1 MGDRKRSRHGKNSR
15 RKRRI
20 DPRKVVGLVAILVVL
35 CAIIAGSISLYFRS
49 FVNKY
54 DVDCVLPGIY
64 LGEQDIGGMTAEEVY
79 ALIDADVSEKGAAS
93 ITLITTEPE
102 ETETKVAM
110 SDFGFEASNREAI
123 VTEVI
128 AYGKDGGTLA
138 RYNVIKSLEKEFIVY
153 ELEYDIDTDT
163 IGVFVEENYGE
174 MQTEAVNASLS
185 MVDGSLTV
193 EGGDIGVV
201 IDTDA
206 TTEALMSF
214 IENSEVGASGTIN
227 VPSITVEPEITAE
240 QLERVDDVLGTYTTE
255 ASTSTDR
262 YKNLQ
267 RGMELLDGITL
278 LPGESLSV
286 QETTSPYTADN
297 GYYKAGAYSNGTVVE
312 SYAGGICQVC
322 TTVYNAVLMAEL
334 ELNQRSAHSMTVS
347 YVDPG
352 RDAAIAGDYKD
363 LVFTNDT
370 DNVIYIDTS
379 IYSGVLK
386 VTIYGEDTR
395 ADNRTIKYTTV
406 TTGQT
411 VTADPTFNA
420 ESSSSIGTKSRTSS
434 GYTGMTVEL
443 WKYVYVDGVEESSTK
458 INTSTYQAS
467 GAVYSVGT
475 KSDYSEA
482 TAIMTA
488 AIATQDEDKID
499 AAIVEAKALIAT
511 KEAEAN
517 AEANAN
523 TTETPETTSPETT
536 ETPEEEE
543 DTTIETEDTTTE

>member
-1 MGDRKRSRHGKNSR
+1 M
-15 RKRRI
+15 I
-20 DPRKVVGLVAILVVL
+20 LVGIVVAI
-35 CAIIAGSISLYFRS
+35 CAIIGGSISWYFKS

-64 LGEQDIGGMTAEEVY
+64 LGEQDLGGMTAEEVY
-79 ALIDADVSEKGAAS
+79 ALIDADVSEKGSAS

-102 ETETKVAM
+102 ETETIVAM
-110 SDFGFEASNREAI
+110 SEFGFEASNRDAI
-123 VTEVI
+123 VEEVI

-138 RYNVIKSLEKEFIVY
+138 RYNIIKSLEKESIVY

-163 IGVFVEENYGE
+163 IELFVEENYGE

-193 EGGDIGVV
+193 EGGDVGIL

-206 TTEALMSF
+206 TITALMSF
-214 IENSEVGASGTIN
+214 IENSEVGESGTIN

-286 QETTSPYTADN
+286 QEITSPYTADN
-297 GYYKAGAYSNGTVVE
+297 GYYLAGAYSNGSVVE

-334 ELNQRSAHSMTVS
+334 EINQRNAHSMTVS

-379 IYSGVLK
+379 IYSGVLT
-386 VTIYGEDTR
+386 VTIYGEETR

-406 TTGQT
+406 TTGET

-420 ESSSSIGTKSRTSS
+420 DSSVSIGTKSKTSS

-443 WKYVYVDGVEESSTK
+443 WKYVYIDGVEESSTK
-458 INTSTYQAS
+458 INTSVYQAS
-467 GAVYSVGT
+467 GAVYTVGT

-488 AIATQDEDKID
+488 AIATQDEDTID

-511 KEAEAN
+511 KQAEEAEAAAQ
-517 AEANAN
+517 AEVESQNTT
-523 TTETPETTSPETT
+523 TTETEETTTT
-536 ETPEEEE
+536 ETEETA
-543 DTTIETEDTTTE
+543 TTETEDTTTAE